1 MSSSSVAVAL
11 LYESSTRTDHLRE
24 TLTALGAPIVY
35 EAAAAALDREALARS
50 QANVVIVNL
59 EDEDSA
65 DLDGVYELLD
75 DARYKVVFND
85 SGVSSELSGWDQARW
100 MRHLAAKVLGEG
112 DLDPPRPAGA
122 EAVPLRARSE
132 PAIASV
138 VEAPATPTATEPVH
152 AHAQPAAPIEPPA
165 EHAAAD
171 ALAAV
176 AAPAFDPTE
185 FIDLLRTDDVPTP
198 ALAEKTLP
206 SIDFDAPAEENIELS
221 GIDDLLAD
229 FDVSAPEPL
238 EEARLD
244 EEFVVE
250 LQPEDIPVAVG
261 IRPSET
267 PEPAFDE
274 ASAADFGLDF
284 DLGEAESQAAASTP
298 TETKPLSSASAMWSL
313 EDFDEGDKPEP
324 TPTGRA
330 NFGIEKMS
338 AAEYLTPEGGDEAAQ
353 PPIPSMSE
361 LALELIPLE
370 EAVQPT
376 AERPDHENWLDP
388 DQVKAKIQRVWVL
401 GASVGGPESV
411 REFLAE
417 IPRDYPALFLLAQHL
432 GDEFVD
438 MMAKQLA
445 RATQMTV
452 RTPSHGERVAH
463 GDIVIVPNAHR
474 LQVDP
479 MGVVVLEKPT
489 SEPAYKP
496 SIDRVLEDVAN
507 RYGAAAG
514 AIVFSGM
521 SDDAVSGCVHLAG
534 RGGTIYAQSPESCVV
549 STMVEGVSETG
560 VVSFFGTP
568 KELAEKVLADKD
580 KA

>member
-1 MSSSSVAVAL
+1 MSSSSGVAVAL
-11 LYESSTRTDHLRE
+11 LYESSARTDHLRD

-35 EAAAAALDREALARS
+35 EAAAAALDRDALARS
-50 QANVVIVNL
+50 HANVVIVNL

-65 DLDGVYELLD
+65 DLDGVYALLD

-85 SGVSSELSGWDQARW
+85 SGVSSGLSGWDQARW

-112 DLDPPRPAGA
+112 DLDPPRPADA
-122 EAVPLRARSE
+122 EPVPPRKPTAERPVAETAPAEPVAAAPVVAPPPELPAE
-132 PAIASV
+132 PA
-138 VEAPATPTATEPVH
+138 
-152 AHAQPAAPIEPPA
+152 PA
-165 EHAAAD
+165 EV
-171 ALAAV
+171 LATSPV
-176 AAPAFDPTE
+176 PSFDPTE
-185 FIDLLRTDDVPTP
+185 FIDLLRADDVPTP
-198 ALAEKTLP
+198 AIAEKTLP
-206 SIDFDAPAEENIELS
+206 SIEFDAPIEENIELS
-221 GIDDLLAD
+221 GIDDLLSD
-229 FDVSAPEPL
+229 FDMSAPEPL

-250 LQPEDIPVAVG
+250 LPPEEIPVASG
-261 IRPSET
+261 LRPVET
-267 PEPAFDE
+267 PDAPSGEPPPAE
-274 ASAADFGLDF
+274 DFGLDF
-284 DLGEAESQAAASTP
+284 DLDEAQQAQAAPPASGGTRTMP
-298 TETKPLSSASAMWSL
+298 AAAAMWSL
-313 EDFDEGDKPEP
+313 EDIDDGAKPEP
-324 TPTGRA
+324 APTGRA
-330 NFGIEKMS
+330 NFGIEKIT

-353 PPIPSMSE
+353 PPIPSLSD
-361 LALELIPLE
+361 LALELIPIE

-388 DQVKAKIQRVWVL
+388 DKVTAKIQRVWVL

-411 REFLAE
+411 REFLAD
-417 IPRDYPALFLLAQHL
+417 IPRDHPALFLLAQHL

-445 RATQMTV
+445 RVTPLTV

-463 GDIVIVPNAHR
+463 GDIVIVPNSHR

-479 MGVVVLEKPT
+479 MGVVVLEKLA

-514 AIVFSGM
+514 AIIFSGM

-534 RGGTIYAQSPESCVV
+534 RGGKVYAQSPESCVV

-568 KELAEKVLADKD
+568 KELAEKVLADK
-580 KA
+580 A

>member
-1 MSSSSVAVAL
+1 
-11 LYESSTRTDHLRE
+11 
-24 TLTALGAPIVY
+24 
-35 EAAAAALDREALARS
+35 
-50 QANVVIVNL
+50 
-59 EDEDSA
+59 
-65 DLDGVYELLD
+65 
-75 DARYKVVFND
+75 
-85 SGVSSELSGWDQARW
+85 
-100 MRHLAAKVLGEG
+100 
-112 DLDPPRPAGA
+112 
-122 EAVPLRARSE
+122 
-132 PAIASV
+132 
-138 VEAPATPTATEPVH
+138 
-152 AHAQPAAPIEPPA
+152 
-165 EHAAAD
+165 
-171 ALAAV
+171 
-176 AAPAFDPTE
+176 
-185 FIDLLRTDDVPTP
+185 
-198 ALAEKTLP
+198 
-206 SIDFDAPAEENIELS
+206 
-221 GIDDLLAD
+221 
-229 FDVSAPEPL
+229 
-238 EEARLD
+238 
-244 EEFVVE
+244 
-250 LQPEDIPVAVG
+250 
-261 IRPSET
+261 
-267 PEPAFDE
+267 
-274 ASAADFGLDF
+274 
-284 DLGEAESQAAASTP
+284 
-298 TETKPLSSASAMWSL
+298 MWSL
-313 EDFDEGDKPEP
+313 EDFAEDEKPEP
-324 TPTGRA
+324 APTGRA

-445 RATQMTV
+445 RVTQLTV

>member
-1 MSSSSVAVAL
+1 VSSSSVAVAL

-35 EAAAAALDREALARS
+35 EAAAASLDREALARS

-122 EAVPLRARSE
+122 EPVPLRARSE
-132 PAIASV
+132 PRGAPM
-138 VEAPATPTATEPVH
+138 VEAPVTTPPPATEPV
-152 AHAQPAAPIEPPA
+152 HAQPAAPIETTV

-171 ALAAV
+171 TLAA
-176 AAPAFDPTE
+176 AAMPAFDPTE
-185 FIDLLRTDDVPTP
+185 FVDLLRADDVPTP

-238 EEARLD
+238 DETRLD

-250 LQPEDIPVAVG
+250 LPPEDIPVAVG

-267 PEPAFDE
+267 PEPRFDE
-274 ASAADFGLDF
+274 APAADFGLDF
-284 DLGEAESQAAASTP
+284 DLGEAEAHTAPSTP
-298 TETKPLSSASAMWSL
+298 TETKPLPSASAMWSL
-313 EDFDEGDKPEP
+313 EDFDEGEKPESAP
-324 TPTGRA
+324 AGRA

-361 LALELIPLE
+361 LSLELIPIE

-388 DQVKAKIQRVWVL
+388 DQVKAKVQRVWVL

-445 RATQMTV
+445 RVTQLTV

-479 MGVVVLEKPT
+479 MGVVVLEKPA

-514 AIVFSGM
+514 AIIFSGM

-560 VVSFFGTP
+560 VVSYFGTP

>member
-1 MSSSSVAVAL
+1 MSSSSGVAVAL
-11 LYESSTRTDHLRE
+11 LYESSTRADHLRD

-65 DLDGVYELLD
+65 DLDGVYALLD

-85 SGVSSELSGWDQARW
+85 SGVSSALSGWDQARW

-112 DLDPPRPAGA
+112 DLDPPRPADA
-122 EAVPLRARSE
+122 EPVPLRRQDEQARA
-132 PAIASV
+132 P
-138 VEAPATPTATEPVH
+138 EAPAARE
-152 AHAQPAAPIEPPA
+152 ASAPAAPGPALADEFAAPEAPPPA
-165 EHAAAD
+165 PSAPAD
-171 ALAAV
+171 VLATAAV
-176 AAPAFDPTE
+176 PGFDPTE

-198 ALAEKTLP
+198 APAEKTVP

-238 EEARLD
+238 EDAPLD

-250 LQPEDIPVAVG
+250 VPPEAIPVASG
-261 IRPSET
+261 IRPSEDV
-267 PEPAFDE
+267 ESAIDE
-274 ASAADFGLDF
+274 AATDFGLDF
-284 DLGEAESQAAASTP
+284 DLGEAAAAPPGPSGG
-298 TETKPLSSASAMWSL
+298 KPATSASAMWSL
-313 EDFDEGDKPEP
+313 ADLDGGDAGEP
-324 TPTGRA
+324 APTGRA

-361 LALELIPLE
+361 LSLELIPIE

-411 REFLAE
+411 REFLAD

-445 RATQMTV
+445 RVTPLTV

-463 GDIVIVPNAHR
+463 GDIVIVPNSQR

-479 MGVVVLEKPT
+479 MGVVVLEKLT

-496 SIDRVLEDVAN
+496 SIDRVLEDTAN

-514 AIVFSGM
+514 AIIFSGM

-549 STMVEGVSETG
+549 STMVDSVTETG

-568 KELAEKVLADKD
+568 KELAGKLLAEKA
-580 KA
+580 

>member
-1 MSSSSVAVAL
+1 MSSSSAVAVAL
-11 LYESSTRTDHLRE
+11 LYESSARTDHLRE

-50 QANVVIVNL
+50 QATVVIVNL

-65 DLDGVYELLD
+65 DLDDVYALLD
-75 DARYKVVFND
+75 DARYTVVFND

-122 EAVPLRARSE
+122 EPVPLRARD
-132 PAIASV
+132 
-138 VEAPATPTATEPVH
+138 EAPAATHAGPPATSVPEAPAIEAIAPVEPVATERVPE
-152 AHAQPAAPIEPPA
+152 PAPPS
-165 EHAAAD
+165 
-171 ALAAV
+171 
-176 AAPAFDPTE
+176 FDPAE
-185 FIDLLRTDDVPTP
+185 FIDLLRADDVPTP
-198 ALAEKTLP
+198 AIAEKALP
-206 SIDFDAPAEENIELS
+206 SIDFDAPVEENIELS

-238 EEARLD
+238 EESLLD
-244 EEFVVE
+244 EFVVE
-250 LQPEDIPVAVG
+250 MPPEDIPAASG
-261 IRPSET
+261 IRPSEA
-267 PEPAFDE
+267 PAPAIDEPPP
-274 ASAADFGLDF
+274 ADFGLDF
-284 DLGEAESQAAASTP
+284 DLGEAEARAAPSAAADQA
-298 TETKPLSSASAMWSL
+298 KPIAAAAMMWSL
-313 EDFDEGDKPEP
+313 EDIDDGAAPEP
-324 TPTGRA
+324 VPTGRA
-330 NFGIEKMS
+330 NFGIEKIT
-338 AAEYLTPEGGDEAAQ
+338 AAEYLTPEGGDEATQ
-353 PPIPSMSE
+353 PPIPSLSD
-361 LALELIPLE
+361 LSLELIPIE
-370 EAVQPT
+370 EAVQPS
-376 AERPDHENWLDP
+376 AIERPEHENWLDP

-445 RATQMTV
+445 RVTPLTV
-452 RTPSHGERVAH
+452 RTPTHGERVAH
-463 GDIVIVPNAHR
+463 GDIVIVPNSHR
-474 LQVDP
+474 LQVDA
-479 MGVVVLEKPT
+479 MGVVVLEKAT
-489 SEPAYKP
+489 GEPAYKP

-507 RYGAAAG
+507 RYGPAAG
-514 AIVFSGM
+514 AIIFSGM

-568 KELAEKVLADKD
+568 KELAEKLLAEKT
-580 KA
+580 

>member
-1 MSSSSVAVAL
+1 VSSSSVAVAL

-112 DLDPPRPAGA
+112 DLDPPRPADA
-122 EAVPLRARSE
+122 EPVPLRARVA
-132 PAIASV
+132 PMA
-138 VEAPATPTATEPVH
+138 EAPVAAPPPATEPVH
-152 AHAQPAAPIEPPA
+152 APPAAPVEPTV

-171 ALAAV
+171 TLAA
-176 AAPAFDPTE
+176 AAVPAFDPTE
-185 FIDLLRTDDVPTP
+185 FIDLLRADDVPTP
-198 ALAEKTLP
+198 TLAEKTLP

-238 EEARLD
+238 DEARLD

-250 LQPEDIPVAVG
+250 LPPEDIPVAVG

-274 ASAADFGLDF
+274 TPAADFGLDF
-284 DLGEAESQAAASTP
+284 DLGEAEARAAPTTP

-313 EDFDEGDKPEP
+313 EDFAEDEKPEP
-324 TPTGRA
+324 APTGRA

-361 LALELIPLE
+361 LSLELIPLE

-445 RATQMTV
+445 RVTQLTV

-479 MGVVVLEKPT
+479 MGVVVLEKPA

>member
-1 MSSSSVAVAL
+1 AVAVAL
-11 LYESSTRTDHLRE
+11 LYESSARTDHLRE

-35 EAAAAALDREALARS
+35 EAAAAALDRDALARS
-50 QANVVIVNL
+50 QATVVIVNL
-59 EDEDSA
+59 EDEDGA
-65 DLDGVYELLD
+65 DLDDVYALLD
-75 DARYKVVFND
+75 DARYTVVFND

-112 DLDPPRPAGA
+112 DLDPPRPEGA
-122 EAVPLRARSE
+122 EPVPLRARSE
-132 PAIASV
+132 APAPTHGEPAAMPSA
-138 VEAPATPTATEPVH
+138 APATVEVQAPAEP
-152 AHAQPAAPIEPPA
+152 AAAEAPPAAP
-165 EHAAAD
+165 
-171 ALAAV
+171 
-176 AAPAFDPTE
+176 APSFDPTE
-185 FIDLLRTDDVPTP
+185 FIDLLRADDVPTP
-198 ALAEKTLP
+198 AIVEKTLP

-229 FDVSAPEPL
+229 FDVHAPEPL

-250 LQPEDIPVAVG
+250 LPPEDIPVASG
-261 IRPSET
+261 IRPSDAPAT
-267 PEPAFDE
+267 AVDEPPP
-274 ASAADFGLDF
+274 ADFGLDF
-284 DLGEAESQAAASTP
+284 DLGEAEARAAPSAVSDA
-298 TETKPLSSASAMWSL
+298 KPVPATATMWSL
-313 EDFDEGDKPEP
+313 EDIDDDAKPAP
-324 TPTGRA
+324 APTGRA
-330 NFGIEKMS
+330 NFGIEKIT

-353 PPIPSMSE
+353 PPIPSLSD
-361 LALELIPLE
+361 LSLELIPIE
-370 EAVQPT
+370 EAVQPS
-376 AERPDHENWLDP
+376 AIERPDHENWLDP

-445 RATQMTV
+445 RVTPLTV
-452 RTPSHGERVAH
+452 RTPTHGERVAH
-463 GDIVIVPNAHR
+463 GDVVIVPNSHR
-474 LQVDP
+474 LQVDA
-479 MGVVVLEKPT
+479 MGVVVLEKST
-489 SEPAYKP
+489 SESAYKP

-507 RYGAAAG
+507 RYGEAAG
-514 AIVFSGM
+514 AIIFSGM
-521 SDDAVSGCVHLAG
+521 SDDAVSGSVHLAG

-568 KELAEKVLADKD
+568 KELAEKLLADKT
-580 KA
+580 